1 MHAFVS
7 GQGDLDVLLHIE
19 GGFTLSSLNEA
30 LKSVGLNTISWQ
42 CDCLNGVCKQRVSF
56 TPDSITPIA
65 TDVTSFVSPA
75 HSHLVYCACHSGF
88 AGNRCEQKASRCSCA
103 NSDKCSPE
111 CVNALEPPCASNN
124 TCSYRPPSAIYNI
137 TQEEIIIGGVALCSV
152 LLLVCCIL
160 CVRKCCRARRRRR
173 NERLDKEVSVLNSEV
188 KRTSKMSNLQP
199 QHTRPASYTGATNND
214 IHYTAVTQ
222 LNNLDT
228 LRSYG
233 SAGDELEMPPD
244 YLRNLN
250 HAPTNKINNDLK
262 RNLDTPP
269 RVPRRTVSCTEDNDV
284 TFINTRGG
292 YHWDCSD
299 WVRPS
304 HALPNIS
311 EVPGSEVPDSSSI
324 HSTDSHESQP
334 LNPAILNMCHDT
346 RRDLE
351 TLNEEIYMFNQ
362 SDNEDDD
369 VIPYGFPRRHRM
381 TSQSDMSTHL
391 CEIEDSDREGQTSA
405 V

>member
-1 MHAFVS
+1 M
-7 GQGDLDVLLHIE
+7 
-19 GGFTLSSLNEA
+19 
-30 LKSVGLNTISWQ
+30 GLNTISWQ
-42 CDCLNGVCKQRVSF
+42 CDCLNGACKQRVTF
-56 TPDSITPIA
+56 TPDSISPIA

-75 HSHLVYCACHSGF
+75 HTHLVYCACHSGF
-88 AGNRCEQKASRCSCA
+88 AGNRCEQKASRCACTPG
-103 NSDKCSPE
+103 DKCSPE

-124 TCSYRPPSAIYNI
+124 TCAYRPPGAIYNI
-137 TQEEIIIGGVALCSV
+137 SLEEIILGGVATSC
-152 LLLVCCIL
+152 LLLLLCCVL
-160 CVRKCCRARRRRR
+160 CLRKCCRARRRRR
-173 NERLDKEVSVLNSEV
+173 NARLDKEVSVLNSEV
-188 KRTSKMSNLQP
+188 KRTSKLSNLQAS
-199 QHTRPASYTGATNND
+199 QQTRPASYTGATNHE
-214 IHYTAVTQ
+214 ILYTAVTQ

-250 HAPTNKINNDLK
+250 HAPPAQKINNDLK

-269 RVPRRTVSCTEDNDV
+269 RVPRRTVSCAEEADV
-284 TFINTRGG
+284 TFITTRGG

-311 EVPGSEVPDSSSI
+311 EVPGSEVPDSSSL

-334 LNPAILNMCHDT
+334 LNPAVLNLCHDT

-351 TLNEEIYMFNQ
+351 TLNEEIYLSYR
-362 SDNEDDD
+362 SDEEEDD
-369 VIPYGFPRRHRM
+369 VIPYGFPRRHRLA
-381 TSQSDMSTHL
+381 SQSDMSTHL